1 MDSRFV
7 TDCRITMRA
16 AVVVTGDNPLETTPP
31 TNDPLPK
38 IPPPPEITPDPRVL
52 VSLRVRNMVLVTV
65 FR

>member
-38 IPPPPEITPDPRVL
+38 IPPHPR
-52 VSLRVRNMVLVTV
+52 R
-65 FR
+65 